1 MIPWFQGED
10 VESCWCSHCS
20 KRDALKLWPLFYA
33 GRVRCHRLL
42 PTMAMLLV
50 HSSLDSVPNAALTVL
65 WRLFSLQLATQME
78 SHSLSLSLV
87 AVCAPSSPS
96 YRASCVW
103 FIQHGANI
111 NSATNHLS
119 KEELAAEDLFSA
131 NFLQFSHQHAPD
143 SAATVKRGF
152 TLARSFSILTH

>member
-1 MIPWFQGED
+1 MIPGRGCGKLLMLALLETRCAEIVAAFLRWSCPLPQTVADDGDAAGALVTWFRAQCGTD
-10 VESCWCSHCS
+10 C
-20 KRDALKLWPLFYA
+20 
-33 GRVRCHRLL
+33 
-42 PTMAMLLV
+42 
-50 HSSLDSVPNAALTVL
+50 ALTFV
-65 WRLFSLQLATQME
+65 FFATSNSDGKSL
-78 SHSLSLSLV
+78 SLSLSLV